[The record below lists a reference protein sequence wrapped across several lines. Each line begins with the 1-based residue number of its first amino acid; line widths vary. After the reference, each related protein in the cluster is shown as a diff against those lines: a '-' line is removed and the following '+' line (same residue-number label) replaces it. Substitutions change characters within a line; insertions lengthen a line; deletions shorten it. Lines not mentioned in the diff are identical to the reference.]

1 MKKTILIVDDAAFMR
16 KSLKDIIAKSEYE
29 VIGEAIDGNDAI
41 EKYTELKPDLLLLDI
56 TMPYKDGITALKEI
70 KALDPNVVCIIL
82 SAMGQQDFVKEAL
95 TIGAKDFLVK
105 PFHPVKAL
113 KTIKKVMEE

>member
-56 TMPYKDGITALKEI
+56 TYA
-70 KALDPNVVCIIL
+70 
-82 SAMGQQDFVKEAL
+82 
-95 TIGAKDFLVK
+95 
-105 PFHPVKAL
+105 
-113 KTIKKVMEE
+113 